1 MSVTLTLPNPTI
13 TVIQNNSPAKP
24 ALWNDR
30 YAEIDE
36 NFDALKTAVDT
47 IGKYASTTERGII
60 QLATAA
66 EVLAGT
72 DAEKAVTPK
81 ELADWINGVIFK
93 AFVPIGAVLHYLGT
107 TVPSGYLLC
116 NGASLS
122 RTEYPELFSVI
133 GTACGS
139 DSAST
144 FKIPD
149 MHHRFLEGTTVL
161 SEVGAY
167 IAAGLPNSTGQV
179 YEVQFGTATNALGIF
194 QIVSSWNNNISGGS
208 DIYTEKMSSIGID
221 MSLSNT
227 IYGKS
232 STVQPS
238 ALRSLCLIRSY

>member
-13 TVIQNNSPAKP
+13 TVIQNNSPATP
-24 ALWNDR
+24 DLWNDR

-36 NFDALKTAVDT
+36 NFDALKTVVDT

-167 IAAGLPNSTGQV
+167 IAAGLPNIWGAVTTKYGFLSTANGAF
-179 YEVQFGTATNALGIF
+179 EVQSQVSTNVTANT
-194 QIVSSWNNNISGGS
+194 SGG
-208 DIYTEKMSSIGID
+208 DQYEAI
-221 MSLSNT
+221 SLSAQRLHPVYRA
-227 IYGKS
+227 IE
-232 STVQPS
+232 TVQPS
-238 ALRSLCLIRSY
+238 SMRALILIRAY